1 MYNVNETNTG
11 ESQCFLYK
19 MKKIFVFILFP
30 LLFLQ
35 CKENNSYQSNTTL
48 KVKQHV
54 INNLQN
60 LSKELQIFENLVN
73 QNGSETDLQN
83 QFLKCRLLFKNTE
96 WATEYYLPKSS
107 KSLNGPALDQLDLD
121 ENKFLD
127 FRF

>member
-1 MYNVNETNTG
+1 
-11 ESQCFLYK
+11 FLYK
-19 MKKIFVFILFP
+19 MKKILVLILFP

-35 CKENNSYQSNTTL
+35 CKENSYISNPAP

-54 INNLQN
+54 IVNLQN
-60 LSKELQIFENLVN
+60 LSKELQIFENLIN
-73 QNGSETDLQN
+73 KNGSEADLQS

-127 FRF
+127 AE